1 MSDAAAGAGGPA
13 SGPGPL
19 AGVRVLEVA
28 LLAPDGVG
36 MHLADLGADVLKVEE
51 PARPDYVR
59 KTGLVHID
67 GASVLHWH
75 WNRGKRSV
83 GIDLRSADG
92 RAVFE
97 QLAAVSDA
105 VIEGLRAG
113 ALSRLGLGPERL
125 WEVNPRLV
133 FASVSGYGA
142 SGPYSEM
149 PAHGVAFDAYA
160 GLAPVLDGPDD
171 FVSIAPYTEVG
182 THAGVLYGALGVVAA
197 ILGARA
203 SGRGTTVEVAQADA
217 AAGWGWAGL
226 EVARA
231 RADGKLPPAAEL
243 APDDPAR
250 LGMREA
256 VRYQYYATTDGHVLV
271 MASERKFWRAF
282 CDGVG
287 RPDLYERW
295 PGADVADHARG
306 NRELRTELRSV
317 FAARST
323 AEWVRFGEDH
333 DVPIAPV
340 HAGGGLLDDPNF
352 QARARWTS
360 ASADAPAT
368 LATPLR
374 FGTGDVLPSPAPT
387 PGRDTD
393 AVLRSVLGLSEDR
406 LAALRASGAIG

>member
-1 MSDAAAGAGGPA
+1 
-13 SGPGPL
+13 
-19 AGVRVLEVA
+19 VRVLEVA

-36 MHLADLGADVLKVEE
+36 MHLADLGAEVLKIEE
-51 PARPDYVR
+51 PTRPDYVR
-59 KTGLVHID
+59 QTGLVHVH

-83 GIDLRSADG
+83 GVDLRSEEG

-97 QLAAVSDA
+97 ELAARSDA

-125 WEVNPRLV
+125 WELNPRLV

-142 SGPYSEM
+142 SGPYAEM

-160 GLAPVLDGPDD
+160 GLAPVLPGPDD

-197 ILGARA
+197 ILGART
-203 SGRGTTVEVAQADA
+203 SGHGTTVEIAQADA
-217 AAGWGWAGL
+217 AAGWAWSSL
-226 EVARA
+226 EITRA
-231 RADGKLPPAAEL
+231 RADGALPPVAEL

-282 CDGVG
+282 TDGVG

-295 PGADVADHARG
+295 PGNEVGDHARG
-306 NRELRTELRSV
+306 NRELRAELKGV
-317 FAARST
+317 FAERST
-323 AEWVRFGEDH
+323 ADWVRFGEEH

-352 QARARWTS
+352 RARSRWT
-360 ASADAPAT
+360 AATEAAPAT
-368 LATPLR
+368 LETPLR
-374 FGTGDVLPSPAPT
+374 FGTGAPSPTPAPA
-387 PGRDTD
+387 PCRDTD
-393 AVLRSVLGLSEDR
+393 DVLRAVLGYDDARLG
-406 LAALRASGAIG
+406 ALRSSGAIG